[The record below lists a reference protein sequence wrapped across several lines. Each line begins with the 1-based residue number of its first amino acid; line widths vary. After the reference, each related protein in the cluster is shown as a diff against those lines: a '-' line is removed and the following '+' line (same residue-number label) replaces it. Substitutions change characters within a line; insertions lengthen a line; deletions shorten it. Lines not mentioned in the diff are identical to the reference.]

1 MADGNVNVTTLAN
14 HIDELWTP
22 ELNRAIELDIVIA
35 ALFEDRSA
43 QLRHGNILHMPD
55 SHHLTA
61 DTKAASTALTP
72 QAVTEGEQTFTVS
85 THQAVA
91 QRIEDIAEIQ
101 SKYSARAEYTYHAAY
116 ALARAMDVAAA
127 ALLDDNTTQSV
138 GTLGSELSY
147 QNLIQAR
154 TLMRNSPVKGQ
165 QVMVVAPATYG
176 GFLNTEQFINAQYN
190 GDDKGMAV
198 RQAQVGKIFGWT
210 VYESQLTP
218 GTSPQSY
225 GAVWARGHFFKIV
238 QKRPKTDTW
247 FDPLHK
253 AWVCA
258 MDQIYGVFER
268 DEADEAA
275 EVDTRAKLG
284 SVRLAAVK

>member
-1 MADGNVNVTTLAN
+1 MADGNVTTTTAAT
-14 HIDELWTP
+14 HIDEMWTP

-35 ALFEDRSA
+35 ALFEDRSSD
-43 QLRHGNILHMPD
+43 LPHGNVLHLPD

-61 DTKAASTALTP
+61 DTKAAGTALTP
-72 QAVTEGEQTFTVS
+72 QTITEDEQTFTVS
-85 THQAVA
+85 THQALA
-91 QRIEDIAEIQ
+91 QRIEDIAAIQ
-101 SKYSARAEYTYHAAY
+101 SKYSQRAEFTYHGGY
-116 ALARAMDVAAA
+116 ALSRAMDVACA

-147 QNLIQAR
+147 TNLISMR
-154 TLMRNSPVKGQ
+154 TYMRNSPVKGQ

-176 GFLNTEQFINAQYN
+176 GFLNTEQFINAMYN

-198 RQAQVGKIFGWT
+198 RKAQVGKIFGIT
-210 VYESQLTP
+210 VYESQLTT
-218 GTSPQSY
+218 GTAPQSY
-225 GAVWARGHFFKIV
+225 GAAWAKGHFFKIV
-238 QKRPKTDTW
+238 QRRPTTHTW
-247 FDPLHK
+247 YDNLHL
-253 AWVCA
+253 AWVVS

-275 EVDTRAKLG
+275 EVTTRAKLG

>member
-1 MADGNVNVTTLAN
+1 MADSNVTTTTAAN
-14 HIDELWTP
+14 YIDEAWTP
-22 ELNRAIELDIVIA
+22 ELNRAIELDIVIC
-35 ALFEDRSA
+35 ALFEDRSS
-43 QLRHGNILHMPD
+43 QLKHGNILHLPD

-61 DTKAASTALTP
+61 DTKSAGSALTP

-91 QRIEDIAEIQ
+91 QRIEDIAEVQ
-101 SKYSARAEYTYHAAY
+101 SKYSARSEYTYHAGY
-116 ALARAMDVAAA
+116 ALSRAMDVAGA

-138 GTLGSELSY
+138 GTLGAELSY
-147 QNLIQAR
+147 DNLISVR

-165 QVMVVAPATYG
+165 KVMIVAPATYG
-176 GFLNTEQFINAQYN
+176 GFLKTDQYINSQYN
-190 GDDKGMAV
+190 GDQKGMAV
-198 RQAQVGKIFGWT
+198 RAAQVGNLFDMT

-218 GTSPQSY
+218 GVAPNSS
-225 GAVWARGHFFKIV
+225 GAAWARGHFFKII
-238 QKRPKTDTW
+238 QRRPTTHTW
-247 FDPLHK
+247 YSPLDL
-253 AWVCA
+253 AWVVS

-284 SVRLAAVK
+284 SVRLQSVK